1 MMLTPFKNSRTT
13 MKLIHST
20 AATFMVL
27 IFTLLSPLAM
37 AGPGHDHGE
46 AAPQAQG
53 TALPRFVA
61 VSEDLEMVGIV
72 NGQQLTI
79 YLDRFTDN
87 SPVNDAQI
95 EIDIAGNTYKAEKHG
110 EGEYEVILK
119 DTLKPG
125 VMAITATI
133 QAGELNDLLA
143 AELDLHAD
151 EEEHSHRF
159 SWNVLAMWSGVG
171 LLALMGLGVMF
182 RFRQQA
188 RRA

>member
-1 MMLTPFKNSRTT
+1 

-20 AATFMVL
+20 AAALLALVL
-27 IFTLLSPLAM
+27 SLLSPLAM

-72 NGQQLTI
+72 NGKQLTI
-79 YLDRFTDN
+79 YLDRFKDN
-87 SPVNDAQI
+87 SPVHNAQI

-110 EGEYEVILK
+110 EGEYEVTLK

-125 VMAITATI
+125 VLAITATI
-133 QAGELNDLLA
+133 QAGQLNDLLA
-143 AELDLHAD
+143 ADLDLQAD
-151 EEEHSHRF
+151 EEEHRHRT
-159 SWNVLAMWSGVG
+159 SWKALAMWSGAG
-171 LLALMGLGVMF
+171 LLALMALGVMF

>member
-1 MMLTPFKNSRTT
+1 
-13 MKLIHST
+13 MKLTFST
-20 AATFMVL
+20 AATLLTLVFS
-27 IFTLLSPLAM
+27 LLSPLAM

-72 NGQQLTI
+72 NGKQLTI

-95 EIDIAGNTYKAEKHG
+95 EIGIAGNSYKAEKKG
-110 EGEYEVILK
+110 EGEYEVTLK

-125 VMAITATI
+125 VLAITATI
-133 QAGELNDLLA
+133 HAGQLNDLLA
-143 AELDLHAD
+143 ADLDLHAD
-151 EEEHSHRF
+151 EEEHSHRT
-159 SWNVLAMWSGVG
+159 SWKALAMWSGAG
-171 LLALMGLGVMF
+171 LLALMALGVMF